1 MVTQE
6 GSSPIGGMSGKPPVE
21 RDTDIAEAGEASGM
35 AGQRAG
41 KTTRVSFRA
50 ASEQWERNKN
60 GKRLR
65 NETSEPVSAPGD

>member
-1 MVTQE
+1 MDVAEARE
-6 GSSPIGGMSGKPPVE
+6 GSG
-21 RDTDIAEAGEASGM
+21 A

-41 KTTRVSFRA
+41 KMTRVSFVA

-65 NETSEPVSAPGD
+65 NETSEPVSAPGDWRS